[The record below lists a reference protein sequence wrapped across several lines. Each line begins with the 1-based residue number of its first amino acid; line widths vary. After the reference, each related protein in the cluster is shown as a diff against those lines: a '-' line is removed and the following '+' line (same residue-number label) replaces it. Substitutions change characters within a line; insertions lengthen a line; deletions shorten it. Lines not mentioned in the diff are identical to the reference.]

1 MICRNKKPSSSLS
14 KNIYN
19 CYNADMKK
27 KELTKEEVMHLAQL
41 ANLQLTEKETEDL
54 QKKLSETLDYVENLQ
69 ELKTENI
76 IPTSQTTQLTDVFF
90 KDGVQDKRI
99 LLPED
104 AVKNAKRKKD
114 GYFEVNKIL

>member
-1 MICRNKKPSSSLS
+1 
-14 KNIYN
+14 
-19 CYNADMKK
+19 MKK